1 MKKKKRIRIK
11 WNRVIIALFI
21 LVSIV
26 FIPIKLFFKNTTEC
40 KEEVYMTN
48 FVNKSLGDLK
58 TYALENNLGWYDVK
72 FDWDGT
78 ITKKF
83 ANHLIEQG
91 YNLDDLL
98 ENDDKYE
105 ICGHTNPGNKK

>member
-1 MKKKKRIRIK
+1 MKKKKKVRIK

-58 TYALENNLGWYDVK
+58 TYAKEYDLKLEITYDYDDNIEKDYVVSQSILENNE
-72 FDWDGT
+72 
-78 ITKKF
+78 II
-83 ANHLIEQG
+83 IEI
-91 YNLDDLL
+91 YRKIALR
-98 ENDDKYE
+98 EN
-105 ICGHTNPGNKK
+105 